1 MIFNFFESII
11 VIYVR
16 ICQDQM
22 IELVYHDAVFYR
34 GPQEL
39 ALMQVKTIIDELSSL
54 GEKNL
59 VFNISNHRMATSQYE
74 SDKHYIGDRI
84 KTMSKFTRCKIS
96 INIGLH
102 GLIG

>member
-1 MIFNFFESII
+1 MIVNFFESTI
-11 VIYVR
+11 VVNVR

-22 IELVYHDAVFYR
+22 IELVYHNRAFYR

-39 ALMQVKTIIDELSSL
+39 ALMQIRTIIGELSTL

-59 VFNISNHRMATSQYE
+59 VFNVTNNRQTNSQYE
-74 SDKHYIGDRI
+74 SDKLYIGERI
-84 KTMSKFTRCKIS
+84 KSMSKFCKCKIS
-96 INIGLH
+96 VNVGLH